1 MGLCLQ
7 KWFLCGVKVTATGI
21 LKDNKAISPLVGVAL
36 VTLLTIIFATV
47 ISSSS
52 LTGIL
57 QGYSTNIGMGRLDGG
72 AFEGDTITL
81 SHNGGEPFN
90 FQDNTKILIEIEG
103 ESIELNITGLYGTT
117 IRAGDT
123 VNVYLTPLEPENTGK
138 IDSINS
144 GDTIFLKVVDGDQK
158 LVILRQE
165 IIV

>member
-1 MGLCLQ
+1 MG
-7 KWFLCGVKVTATGI
+7 VEVTGASI
-21 LKDNKAISPLVGVAL
+21 LKDNKAISPLIGVVML
-36 VTLLTIIFATV
+36 TLLTIIFATV

-72 AFEGDTITL
+72 TLEGDTITL
-81 SHNGGEPFN
+81 SHNGGEPFT
-90 FQDNTKILIEIEG
+90 FLENTKVLIEIEG
-103 ESIELNITGLYGTT
+103 ESIELNISNLYGTT
-117 IRAGDT
+117 IRAGET
-123 VNVYLTPLEPENTGK
+123 VNVCLTPLKPENTGK
-138 IDSINS
+138 IDAINA

>member
-1 MGLCLQ
+1 M
-7 KWFLCGVKVTATGI
+7 TAASI
-21 LKDNKAISPLVGVAL
+21 FNDKKAISPLVGVAM

-72 AFEGDTITL
+72 DLEGDTITL
-81 SHNGGEPFN
+81 SHNGGEPFTFLN
-90 FQDNTKILIEIEG
+90 NTKVLIEVEG
-103 ESIELNITGLYGTT
+103 ESIELNITHLYGTT

-123 VNVYLTPLEPENTGK
+123 VNVYLTPLEAEDTGK
-138 IDSINS
+138 IDTINK

>member
-1 MGLCLQ
+1 V
-7 KWFLCGVKVTATGI
+7 GVEVTGASI
-21 LKDNKAISPLVGVAL
+21 LKDNKAISPLIGVAML
-36 VTLLTIIFATV
+36 TLLTIIFATV

-72 AFEGDTITL
+72 TLEGDTITL
-81 SHNGGEPFN
+81 SHNGGEPFT
-90 FQDNTKILIEIEG
+90 FLENTKVLIEIEG
-103 ESIELNITGLYGTT
+103 ESIELNISNLYGTT
-117 IRAGDT
+117 IRAGET
-123 VNVYLTPLEPENTGK
+123 VNVCLTPLKPENTGK
-138 IDSINS
+138 IDAINA

>member
-1 MGLCLQ
+1 V
-7 KWFLCGVKVTATGI
+7 GVEVTGASI
-21 LKDNKAISPLVGVAL
+21 LKDNKAISPLIGVVML
-36 VTLLTIIFATV
+36 TLLTIIFATV

-72 AFEGDTITL
+72 TLEGDTITL
-81 SHNGGEPFN
+81 SHNGGEPFT
-90 FQDNTKILIEIEG
+90 FLENTKVLIEIEG
-103 ESIELNITGLYGTT
+103 ESIELNISNLYGTT
-117 IRAGDT
+117 IRAGET
-123 VNVYLTPLEPENTGK
+123 VNVCLTPLKPENTGK
-138 IDSINS
+138 IGAINA

>member
-1 MGLCLQ
+1 MG
-7 KWFLCGVKVTATGI
+7 VEVTATGI
-21 LKDNKAISPLVGVAL
+21 FKDDRAISPLVGVAM

-52 LTGIL
+52 LTGVL

-72 AFEGDTITL
+72 ELEGDTITL
-81 SHNGGEPFN
+81 SHNGGEPFI
-90 FQDNTKILIEIEG
+90 FQENTKVLIEIEG
-103 ESIELNITGLYGTT
+103 ESIELNITNLYGTT

-138 IDSINS
+138 IDSINE